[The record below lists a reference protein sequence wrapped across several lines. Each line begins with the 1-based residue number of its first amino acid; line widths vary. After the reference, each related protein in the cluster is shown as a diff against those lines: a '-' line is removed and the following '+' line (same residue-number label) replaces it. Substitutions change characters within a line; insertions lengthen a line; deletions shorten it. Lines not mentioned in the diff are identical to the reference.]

1 MHLQLLTG
9 CIKYL
14 LRSQKNTYTCYD
26 VLIDL
31 FTLNKCSRCIE
42 QVFPWIVSVYEKWAQ
57 AYKKNFFKYL
67 FIYIYFRVYLLF
79 AIFFRVLHSYI
90 YLFFFK
96 LIQTYSFV
104 KRQSNPNLVCRFEAV
119 WTATQ
124 GYVQIHIYKARR
136 IYWVYWVYKYVCS
149 SPYDYSENVNKY
161 RPCAACGRRVRRFEF
176 WQRLLRGN
184 LWDHVCI
191 FDCPR

>member
-9 CIKYL
+9 CIKYF

-57 AYKKNFFKYL
+57 AYKKHFLNTFSFTYISE
-67 FIYIYFRVYLLF
+67 FIYYLRFFFGCCTPIFIY
-79 AIFFRVLHSYI
+79 
-90 YLFFFK
+90 FFFK

-119 WTATQ
+119 WTAT
-124 GYVQIHIYKARR
+124 
-136 IYWVYWVYKYVCS
+136 
-149 SPYDYSENVNKY
+149 
-161 RPCAACGRRVRRFEF
+161 
-176 WQRLLRGN
+176 LLR
-184 LWDHVCI
+184 DMYRYIYIRHVVFTEYTQYI
-191 FDCPR
+191 NMYVVVRMTIAKM